1 MGSVMLGC
9 RLQACVS
16 SLGLEL
22 PANDIWLELQ
32 AGGSDFSVVYP
43 DSSIG
48 CLGLSAWCL
57 NLSMEWLDLSAGCAS
72 LSAGHEPKKVD
83 GNWTVD
89 TLICQPLQRQRDARE
104 REP

>member
-1 MGSVMLGC
+1 MLGC

-22 PANDIWLELQ
+22 PANEIWLELPV
-32 AGGSDFSVVYP
+32 GGSDFSTVCL

-57 NLSMEWLDLSAGCAS
+57 DVSAEWLDLSAGRAN
-72 LSAGHEPKKVD
+72 LSAGHEPKKAD
-83 GNWTVD
+83 GHWKVD
-89 TLICQPLQRQRDARE
+89 TSICQPGLQRQINARE
-104 REP
+104 VQP